1 MKIIYLPKAFLYLLT
16 SVFLLIS
23 CQSENGQPRWIY
35 QKTIQLD
42 SISPVGIALL
52 NGNLLLS
59 DVDNNRLILADTSFT
74 AISIYSTAERPM
86 HLNQHQG
93 KVLIPLYLADEVLH
107 TEGEDIFT
115 EQKIAIK
122 PDGISAIDAAEEM
135 LAYTGFYNH
144 KLYIEKGK
152 TQITKGGEGKA
163 KGQLYYPA
171 DIQLFNDTIYV
182 ADTYN
187 NRVQLF
193 DYEGN
198 ALQILAENDTIKEA
212 TGLYVNENQLFV
224 TDFGGSRVLI
234 YNHNG
239 SRLQTLKTKGVRPAD
254 LVVVDKKMFVIH
266 YGSQSVDIFVQK

>member
-1 MKIIYLPKAFLYLLT
+1 M
-16 SVFLLIS
+16 IS
-23 CQSENGQPRWIY
+23 CQSENRQPLRWVY
-35 QKTIQLD
+35 QKTVQLD

-74 AISIYSTAERPM
+74 AISKHSPAERPV

-93 KVLIPLYLADEVLH
+93 KVLIPLYLEDEVLQ
-107 TEGEDIFT
+107 TEGEGILS

-122 PDGISAIDAAEEM
+122 PDGISAIDAAGEI

-144 KLYIEKGK
+144 KLYIEKGNTLI
-152 TQITKGGEGKA
+152 TQGGEGKA
-163 KGQLYYPA
+163 QGQLYYPA
-171 DIQLFNDTIYV
+171 DLQLFNDTIYV
-182 ADTYN
+182 AVTYN

-224 TDFGGSRVLI
+224 TDFGRE
-234 YNHNG
+234 
-239 SRLQTLKTKGVRPAD
+239 
-254 LVVVDKKMFVIH
+254 
-266 YGSQSVDIFVQK
+266 